1 VANGTRIAATV
12 AVVITILPLAACG
25 GNNQTRMRATLT
37 DEGCT
42 YQGDTKPAAGKF
54 TIEVKNQT
62 QHGANFAFARLAN
75 GFTPATAR
83 PILARETT
91 WIRSLSEAEL
101 RDLQQGTAPPHHPRP
116 KLPQVFDFERGGSAT
131 DIGAGATA
139 VLPGDIS
146 PAGRYAIICRN
157 ITRTEGQRHLNAWK
171 HYRQYVAAQID
182 VTGALPGVTTST
194 VH

>member
-1 VANGTRIAATV
+1 MRI
-12 AVVITILPLAACG
+12 
-25 GNNQTRMRATLT
+25 
-37 DEGCT
+37 
-42 YQGDTKPAAGKF
+42 TKRR
-54 TIEVKNQT
+54 TTT
-62 QHGANFAFARLAN
+62 QHAN
-75 GFTPATAR
+75 TPDAIQRAPTR
-83 PILARETT
+83 TSHT
-91 WIRSLSEAEL
+91 H
-101 RDLQQGTAPPHHPRP
+101 GT
-116 KLPQVFDFERGGSAT
+116 SAT

-157 ITRTEGQRHLNAWK
+157 ITRAEGQRHLNAWK